1 MNMLG
6 SRVPR
11 ATRSGG
17 SPPHAGIDCGDRNL
31 PPAVAHARI
40 PFRQVVTHEGI
51 PSRPRRGKIWCP
63 RSLLGSRDGS
73 PYSEAMLLVWWHKVD
88 GSGDVDQRRV
98 GQSVAASTI
107 INIPQPAYC
116 Q

>member
-17 SPPHAGIDCGDRNL
+17 SPPYAGIDCGDRNL

-51 PSRPRRGKIWCP
+51 PSHLCWGKIWRP
-63 RSLLGSRDGS
+63 RSILGSR
-73 PYSEAMLLVWWHKVD
+73 
-88 GSGDVDQRRV
+88 V
-98 GQSVAASTI
+98 G
-107 INIPQPAYC
+107 
-116 Q
+116 

>member
-31 PPAVAHARI
+31 PPAVAHSRI
-40 PFRQVVTHEGI
+40 PFRQVVTHEGRR
-51 PSRPRRGKIWCP
+51 SRPRRGKIWCP

-73 PYSEAMLLVWWHKVD
+73 LYSEAMLLVWWHKVD
-88 GSGDVDQRRV
+88 GSGDVDQ
-98 GQSVAASTI
+98 
-107 INIPQPAYC
+107 
-116 Q
+116 